1 MKADDD
7 LYVDV
12 PALVRRLA
20 EERATQ
26 RSTFGVDDATAGA
39 FIIGQVSAVF
49 TCIGALG
56 TRSRTGP
63 LARKYLPGFPYS

>member
-1 MKADDD
+1 MADAGHVMKADDD

-39 FIIGQVSAVF
+39 FIIGQV
-49 TCIGALG
+49 I
-56 TRSRTGP
+56 P
-63 LARKYLPGFPYS
+63 